1 MFKSVENWN
10 WEFLI
15 PKKFHNKATIKYTFK
30 EKRNSEGLLSVFV
43 FDYHT
48 WKNLVEFK
56 IPRMTIETL
65 GLFHQYFDEIE
76 KTKTNMSDF
85 SFNDWRNLKE
95 EKKKNFLQKNW
106 EYNDEW
112 LLLNFT
118 EEDFDREF
126 NEEFKFFD
134 LESHYIKDLIF
145 EWKRLIP
152 IFEKSSTLKQIE
164 DEFLEIRKRIE
175 DLNWDVSM
183 EEVSIDS
190 TLSDIYW
197 TTTMEGQEETRWEI
211 KELLEKWDWSLIS
224 LEANN
229 VKKCFETISLELEDF
244 FPLTIEKTIKIHSI
258 LTNWLDE
265 LKLDWLDYNSWN
277 IREWF
282 EVDMWIFKWWNNV
295 NYWYET
301 KFFPPKFPKPY
312 LNELFKMVNEWEM
325 NLAKLSIFH
334 LIFYWLHPFQNW
346 NKRTTR
352 LLESVLIQK
361 FYDKN
366 HLCFWM
372 WYAFRKDRWNFFKY
386 MRRILWWEITLMR
399 EWVWYYAKTFL
410 NMWKE
415 SLENAQILAL
425 WKMEDFLPS
434 WRKKYYDKIDEM
446 FFRFYKKN
454 KKWFKKEDLVI
465 YFKEEWI
472 FKNANQSVTQRL
484 EKHLKDWFILESWI
498 AYFKK
503 YTLTSKLKKWIG
515 KVE

>member
-1 MFKSVENWN
+1 MNFESLEKNKN
-10 WEFLI
+10 LI
-15 PKKFHNKATIKYTFK
+15 PEKFHNTSKIKYTFK

-48 WKNLVEFK
+48 WKNLLEFK
-56 IPRMTIETL
+56 ITRMTIETL
-65 GLFHQYFDEIE
+65 GLFHQYFKDVDEA
-76 KTKTNMSDF
+76 KVDMSLF
-85 SFNDWRNLKE
+85 SFLDWRKLKE
-95 EKKKNFLQKNW
+95 EDN
-106 EYNDEW
+106 EEE
-112 LLLNFT
+112 LLL
-118 EEDFDREF
+118 EEDFDFDKSF
-126 NEEFKFFD
+126 NEEMKIFD
-134 LESHYIKDLIF
+134 LENHYIKDLMF
-145 EWKRLIP
+145 EAKRLSS
-152 IFEKSSTLKQIE
+152 IFEKSSSLKAIE
-164 DEFLEIRKRIE
+164 EEFKEKRKEIE

-183 EEVSIDS
+183 EEISIDS

-224 LEANN
+224 IEANN
-229 VKKCFETISLELEDF
+229 VKECFSYISNNNL
-244 FPLTIEKTIKIHSI
+244 FPLDIEKTIKIHSI
-258 LTNWLDE
+258 LTKWLDDV
-265 LKLDWLDYNSWN
+265 KLDWLDYNSWN

-312 LNELFKMVNEWEM
+312 LEELFKFINNWEM
-325 NLAKLSIFH
+325 NLAKLALFH

-352 LLESVLIQK
+352 LLESVIIQN

-386 MRRILWWEITLMR
+386 MRRILWWEITLLK
-399 EWVWYYAKTFL
+399 EWIWYYAKTFL

-415 SLENAQILAL
+415 SLENAQILSI
-425 WKMEDFLPS
+425 WKIKDFLPE
-434 WRKKYYDKIDEM
+434 WREKYYDKIDDI

-454 KKWFKKEDLVI
+454 KNWFTKENLTS
-465 YFKEEWI
+465 YFREEGI
-472 FKNANQSVTQRL
+472 FKNVNQSITQRL